1 MNGKLIEVN
10 LYERE
15 ENLREKSA
23 NYYEIELKQR
33 IQVNHI
39 KFWRRI
45 TEPTA
50 RRHRLWASMVSVI
63 QRKCDPYV

>member
-45 TEPTA
+45 TERTA
-50 RRHRLWASMVSVI
+50 SRHRLWASMVSVI
-63 QRKCDPYV
+63 QSKCDPYV